1 MKRFNN
7 RKKITKEKIENYNF
21 KEVALT
27 KMAKRQLFITLFSIL
42 GVTIISLGSA
52 YAIFTSVSK
61 SAEYNVIKVG
71 TLNID
76 FGDASNTIDLNGK
89 YPMSDEEGLKLEP
102 YKFTIQNTG
111 SLKADYEVFIQ
122 DDTDMIN
129 NDNCANN
136 QLNKDYIRYKL
147 DTGTPANL
155 SSIAG
160 SNYKIATG
168 TLEPGG
174 SVTYTLYVW
183 IREGVGNDVLN
194 KHYHGKIVV
203 NGVNSNGTNAVALV
217 KSKSNEESLDY
228 ATATASQQKE
238 AWVHSHPATEQTEAL
253 TDYRYIGADPNNYVE
268 FNDELWRIIGV
279 FTVDDGTGK
288 VEERLKI
295 IRNESIGSYSWDNK
309 DTTTGAE
316 AAYGKN
322 NWTDA
327 RLNYLLNPGHE
338 SETADGSLYWNS
350 SSGTCYSGSG
360 NAAKNC
366 DFTTTGL
373 DSDARD
379 MIGDT
384 LWYLGGT
391 SSYSSASN
399 GLASHWYTYERGTN
413 VYNSSTSP
421 RDTSWVGKVGLMYPS
436 DYGYA
441 TSGGSTTDRNTCLNK
456 ELYNWDSSSFSDC
469 KNNDWLYESSYIQW
483 TLSPSASSSG
493 SVFYVIA
500 TGYVHC
506 YNAYN
511 SDGVRPVAFLKSNI
525 KIEDGDGSSSNPY
538 ILME

>member
-1 MKRFNN
+1 MKKQNV
-7 RKKITKEKIENYNF
+7 RKKYIVIVVITILVSVIALIGASYALLTMTIEGDKKISVTAGILKVDFTDGNYINLDN
-21 KEVALT
+21 A
-27 KMAKRQLFITLFSIL
+27 AP
-42 GVTIISLGSA
+42 VTD
-52 YAIFTSVSK
+52 K
-61 SAEYNVIKVG
+61 Q
-71 TLNID
+71 
-76 FGDASNTIDLNGK
+76 
-89 YPMSDEEGLKLEP
+89 GLKTTP
-102 YKFTIQNTG
+102 YTFTITNTG
-111 SLKADYEVFIQ
+111 NINAYYHVSLEEEATNTLTHNYLKMRLTNDKGYDSGVVYVSDYEASEMEIMSEQ
-122 DDTDMIN
+122 
-129 NDNCANN
+129 
-136 QLNKDYIRYKL
+136 
-147 DTGTPANL
+147 
-155 SSIAG
+155 
-160 SNYKIATG
+160 
-168 TLEPGG
+168 TLEPGEDNK
-174 SVTYTLYVW
+174 VTYTLWMWLDYNADNSAQGK
-183 IREGVGNDVLN
+183 EY
-194 KHYHGKIVV
+194 KSKIVV
-203 NGVNSNGTNAVALV
+203 TSYDRKMGTNAVQLV

-228 ATATASQQKE
+228 NSATASQQKE

-413 VYNSSTSP
+413 VYSG

-525 KIEDGDGSSSNPY
+525 KIVDGDGSSSNPY